1 MSTLRLQTK
10 QEGNSIIVPAAYYFK
25 LKIKL
30 KLKIFLIR
38 PFLQNED
45 QDIKLVNNDSYDDQ
59 PDQLLSFSRTQ
70 KKATVRPDGKYLTAS
85 RNIRKRDCHF
95 V

>member
-30 KLKIFLIR
+30 KLKIVLIR

-70 KKATVRPDGKYLTAS
+70 KKATVRPNGKYPAAS